1 MPNIFGSPLCE
12 GLDKPTIG
20 NRVYWAKCGRLH
32 NHDGDHYD
40 GKRKHKW
47 SGPVFYWDEIDWTA
61 PDKIVKPKR
70 VRKKAEVRDIL
81 VRRGVKHDVLAQHH
95 EEQKWRFLERTAA
108 RAPVEQFAL
117 NINPDDPDAYY
128 GAF

>member
-1 MPNIFGSPLCE
+1 MKLCHGVHKAAFGQRMLWLECK
-12 GLDKPTIG
+12 LLA
-20 NRVYWAKCGRLH
+20 NHAGR
-32 NHDGDHYD
+32 HYD
-40 GKRKHKW
+40 DKRKFHW
-47 SGPVFYWDEIDWTA
+47 DELFYWDEFDRSQ
-61 PDKIVKPKR
+61 PDKIKKPKR

-95 EEQKWRFLERTAA
+95 EEQKWKFLERTAA